1 MAPSDPG
8 ARPFKEQ
15 EDDPIDTTH
24 PSGGVEL
31 LVRPGDTVYRGQGLV
46 IIEGDREVE
55 RLSARKR
62 AVVVEVKVK
71 EGEEVAEGALLL
83 VLRELPDEEG
93 GGG

>member
-1 MAPSDPG
+1 MLADREGQVRVRANFP
-8 ARPFKEQ
+8 
-15 EDDPIDTTH
+15 
-24 PSGGVEL
+24 GGVEL

-46 IIEGDREVE
+46 IVEGDREVE

-93 GGG
+93 EGG